1 MNWEKVQ
8 EVQEDSVPQAENDF
22 TEMTETLYTLFKEC
36 TGICTDTRKIT
47 EGVMFFALKGDNFDG
62 NDFALKALELGAKYA
77 VVDRPSL
84 QGVVYNK
91 THKCI
96 LVEDVLQ
103 SLQQLAAY
111 HRSLFDIPVLGI
123 TGTNGK
129 TTTKELIATVLSKK
143 YNVLY
148 TQGNFNN
155 GIGVPLTLLGLSP
168 KHQFAVIEM
177 GASAPGEI
185 KDLVRIVKPT
195 CGVVTNVGKAHLLGF
210 GSFEGVMRAKGE
222 LYDHLRQTGGP
233 IFYNADNPSLKRMVS
248 MRPGL
253 VARPYGM
260 TVQNATVEKPSA
272 ENPFLSLKLNDGS
285 IVSTKLI
292 GRYNA
297 DNVLCALFIA
307 EFFKVSVNMAIRA
320 IEDYT
325 PSNNRSQFLRTDRN
339 GVIVDAYNAN
349 PTSMDA
355 AISSFKEIDFPD
367 KAIILGDML
376 ELGESSDEEHIKVLQ
391 KAYGITHNILTVGEN
406 FAAATSELNLTEK
419 IRNFLT
425 ADALKEYLEHSPLK
439 GNTILVKGS
448 NGTHLQS
455 ITGSL

>member
-1 MNWEKVQ
+1 
-8 EVQEDSVPQAENDF
+8 
-22 TEMTETLYTLFKEC
+22 MTEILYNLYKEC

-62 NDFALKALELGAKYA
+62 NDFALKALEMGARYA

-84 QGVVYNK
+84 QGIPHNR

-96 LVEDVLQ
+96 LVENVLQ
-103 SLQQLAAY
+103 ALQELAAY
-111 HRSLFDIPVLGI
+111 HRALFDIPVLGI

-129 TTTKELIATVLSKK
+129 TTTKELIAAVLGRK

-155 GIGVPLTLLGLSP
+155 GIGVPLTLLGISSR
-168 KHQFAVIEM
+168 HQFAVIEM

-185 KDLVRIVKPT
+185 KELVRLVRPT

-210 GSFEGVMRAKGE
+210 GSFEGVMRTKGE
-222 LYDHLRQTGGP
+222 LYDYLRQVGGP
-233 IFYNADNPSLKRMVS
+233 VFYNSDNPNLCRMVS
-248 MRPGL
+248 TRPGL
-253 VARPYGM
+253 VARPYGV
-260 TVQNATVEKPSA
+260 TVQNATVEKTSA
-272 ENPFLSLKLNDGS
+272 DNPFLSITLNDGNT
-285 IVSTKLI
+285 VSTKLI

-307 EFFKVSVNMAIRA
+307 GFFDVPEKMAIKA
-320 IEDYT
+320 IQDYT

-339 GVIVDAYNAN
+339 GVIIDAYNAN

-355 AISSFKEIDFPD
+355 AISSFREIDFPD

-376 ELGESSDEEHIKVLQ
+376 ELGESSDEEHRKVLRN
-391 KAYGITHNILTVGEN
+391 AFEITPTILTVGEN
-406 FAAATSELNLTEK
+406 FTAATAELNLTEQV
-419 IRNFLT
+419 RNFPT
-425 ADALKEYLEHSPLK
+425 ADILKEYLEHSPLEGK
-439 GNTILVKGS
+439 TILVKGS
-448 NGTHLQS
+448 NGTRLQS
-455 ITGSL
+455 IVENL

>member
-1 MNWEKVQ
+1 
-8 EVQEDSVPQAENDF
+8 
-22 TEMTETLYTLFKEC
+22 MTETLYNLYKEC

-62 NDFALKALELGAKYA
+62 NDFALKALEMGARYA

-84 QGVVYNK
+84 QGITHNR

-96 LVEDVLQ
+96 LVENVLQ
-103 SLQQLAAY
+103 ALQELAAY

-129 TTTKELIATVLSKK
+129 TTTKELIAAALGRK

-155 GIGVPLTLLGLSP
+155 GIGVPLTLLGISSR
-168 KHQFAVIEM
+168 HQFAVIEM

-185 KDLVRIVKPT
+185 KELVRLVRPT

-210 GSFEGVMRAKGE
+210 GSFEGVMRTKGE
-222 LYDHLRQTGGP
+222 LYDYLRQVGGP
-233 IFYNADNPSLKRMVS
+233 VFYNSDNPNLCRMVS
-248 MRPGL
+248 TRPGL
-253 VARPYGM
+253 VARPYGV
-260 TVQNATVEKPSA
+260 TVQNATVEKTSA
-272 ENPFLSLKLNDGS
+272 DNPFLSITLNDGNT
-285 IVSTKLI
+285 VSTKLI

-297 DNVLCALFIA
+297 DNVLCALFVA
-307 EFFKVSVNMAIRA
+307 GFFDVPEKMAITA
-320 IEDYT
+320 IQDYT

-355 AISSFKEIDFPD
+355 AISSFREIDFPD

-376 ELGESSDEEHIKVLQ
+376 ELGESSDEEHRKVLQ
-391 KAYGITHNILTVGEN
+391 NAFEITPTILTVGEN
-406 FAAATSELNLTEK
+406 FAAATAELNLTEQV
-419 IRNFLT
+419 RNFPT
-425 ADALKEYLEHSPLK
+425 ADILKEYLEHSPLEGK
-439 GNTILVKGS
+439 TILVKGS

-455 ITGSL
+455 IVESL